1 MFHKVS
7 DIVRAHGVSGLARRS
22 IAYAYRP
29 GARPCITPRE
39 PVHYAGIPICYDRK
53 WGDRMVPT
61 SWVPGEALD
70 QPDYEATLVAGL
82 SETIRPGDSV
92 VVVGVGFGVTA
103 VVAALRTGPSGTVQC
118 FEGSK
123 QYVRFAQQTAARN
136 KVTNISIRHAV
147 VAKSI
152 SVYGIGSDVGAV
164 LPPSELPP
172 CDVLQL
178 DSEGAAVEIL

>member
-1 MFHKVS
+1 MP
-7 DIVRAHGVSGLARRS
+7 GLARRS
-22 IAYAYRP
+22 VAYAYRQ
-29 GARPCITPRE
+29 GVRPCIPGEAVR
-39 PVHYAGIPICYDRK
+39 YAGIPICHDRK

-82 SETIRPGDSV
+82 SETIRPGDNV

-123 QYVRFAQQTAARN
+123 QQVRLAQQTAARN
-136 KVTNISIRHAV
+136 RVTNIRIRHAV

-164 LPPSELPP
+164 
-172 CDVLQL
+172 
-178 DSEGAAVEIL
+178 AVARIVMFLAGPRRLL

>member
-1 MFHKVS
+1 MFHKVR
-7 DIVRAHGVSGLARRS
+7 DRVRAHGVSGLARRS
-22 IAYAYRP
+22 IAYAIAYAYRR
-29 GARPCITPRE
+29 GVRPCIPLGE
-39 PVHYAGIPICYDRK
+39 PVHYAGIPICHDRK

-70 QPDYEATLVAGL
+70 QPDYEATLVASL

-123 QYVRFAQQTAARN
+123 QHVRLAQQTAVRN
-136 KVTNISIRHAV
+136 RVRNISIHHAV

-164 LPPSELPP
+164 LPPS
-172 CDVLQL
+172 QR
-178 DSEGAAVEIL
+178 GA